1 MVSNMQIT
9 IHKSTNA
16 IKSQVNEKPRDFL
29 EVLKRKRSLFREGF
43 SAENLDVD
51 VLNLNF
57 LVFLGINWLVF

>member
-1 MVSNMQIT
+1 MQIP

-16 IKSQVNEKPRDFL
+16 IKSQVNEKLRDFL
-29 EVLKRKRSLFREGF
+29 VVLKRKRSLFKEEF
-43 SAENLDVD
+43 SVDKEDID

>member
-1 MVSNMQIT
+1 MVSNMQIP

-29 EVLKRKRSLFREGF
+29 VVLKRKRSLFKEGF

>member
-1 MVSNMQIT
+1 MVSNMQIP

-29 EVLKRKRSLFREGF
+29 VVLKRKRSLFKEEF
-43 SAENLDVD
+43 SVDKEEVD